1 MAYGWMVEVC
11 IALSTIR
18 VVLLQTKRIGSIE
31 GIAEHVLEMAE
42 RAIQLHAPDFL
53 CLPEF
58 FIIPSSFAEGAEEAY
73 ALTHDIAME
82 LLKKISESMGWGYVV
97 GGSIVE
103 RFGSRFYNTCH
114 ILHRGEVV
122 ASYSKRFPI
131 EEELAKGVSPSREPL
146 VLDVGGLKIGVLIC
160 ADCLHREAVEQ
171 TVAGGAELVFLPI
184 SMSSQN
190 HPPIEGHPL
199 SQEYAS
205 KFGIVVAKTGCV
217 GVGKSGRVLGAK
229 SALVAPWGVVA
240 EAASEVDAE
249 VVYGEVSFSA
259 LREWRSRLGI
269 LSR

>member
-1 MAYGWMVEVC
+1 MVEVC

-18 VVLLQTKRIGSIE
+18 VVLLQTKRIGSVDR
-31 GIAEHVLEMAE
+31 IAEHVLEMAE

-58 FIIPSSFAEGAEEAY
+58 FAIPSSFDGGAKEAY
-73 ALTHDIAME
+73 TLTHDIAME
-82 LLKKISESMGWGYVV
+82 LLEKISESMGWGYVV

-103 RFGSRFYNTCH
+103 RFGNRFYNTCH

-131 EEELAKGVSPSREPL
+131 DEELTKGISPGQQAL
-146 VLDVGGLKIGVLIC
+146 ALDVGGLGIGVLIC
-160 ADCLHREAVEQ
+160 ADCLHREAVEE
-171 TVAGGAELVFLPI
+171 TVARGAELVFLPI

-190 HPPIEGHPL
+190 HPPVEGHPL
-199 SQEYAS
+199 SQKYAS
-205 KFGIVVAKTGCV
+205 KFGIVVAKTGCI

-249 VVYGEVSFSA
+249 VVYGEVNLPA
-259 LREWRSRLGI
+259 LREWRSGLGI